1 MSAVQFKHR
10 FSRPAVAE
18 KRLSLTPNGD
28 IRYQLKTPSRD
39 GTTHVIFEPLDFVG
53 RLAALVAKPSVNPT
67 RFHGDF
73 APNSKHRALVT
84 PAKRGRGGD
93 LLPIGLAGSLVQRV
107 KLVSPS
113 TVSDWRIQLPNGV
126 SVSFTGA
133 VDASVLQ
140 QVLNTARLRSW
151 SWCRGV
157 QSAVGRILRLS
168 ANGRLRW
175 VQRHRQGNFT
185 DRCGMYGPCPA
196 PVR

>member
-93 LLPIGLAGSLVQRV
+93 LLPIGCGRITGSARQTGFTQYCKRLADPVALWGF
-107 KLVSPS
+107 
-113 TVSDWRIQLPNGV
+113 
-126 SVSFTGA
+126 SVVYRSRGCERFATGA
-133 VDASVLQ
+133 EYRTTTILVVVPRCPVGCWQDSQAI
-140 QVLNTARLRSW
+140 
-151 SWCRGV
+151 CRRTVTMGATP
-157 QSAVGRILRLS
+157 SSRKF
-168 ANGRLRW
+168 
-175 VQRHRQGNFT
+175 H
-185 DRCGMYGPCPA
+185 
-196 PVR
+196 